1 MDELENYFW
10 LNESLK
16 IKKNET
22 VSICNKG
29 IKKKRGSLFICSI
42 NKV

>member
-29 IKKKRGSLFICSI
+29 IKKKKRFFIHLFY
-42 NKV
+42 K